1 MKKIIKKIIKKIV
14 IVVLV
19 LAILFLLVYFIF
31 PIKFQTKDYTAIL
44 CVDGLA
50 LKNYRGEDKD
60 VQIPNFIGIF
70 PVISIGIRCFEDNE
84 TIETVVIPN
93 NVKYIEDGA
102 FDRCVNLKSVE
113 ASRIKVIGELAFA
126 DDIKLERVEL
136 GEKVQTIEE
145 LAFADDIKLERVELG
160 ENVQTIGRLAFA
172 GCHALTYIP
181 SRSSLKEI
189 GWGAFSECGIE
200 ELGDLSGVNVEEAY
214 IFEDTPWMD
223 KQDTDYV
230 IINNVL
236 HKYKGDKSVSV
247 IPDGVEV
254 LAGAYEAESEKP
266 LTIYLPNS
274 VKKITSFGL
283 FCNPNYVIYIPASVE
298 YIEYCERGKRNGCK
312 IITVLGSYAMTYAID
327 NDINYEIVDGWEVP
341 EEDSAE

>member
-1 MKKIIKKIIKKIV
+1 MKKIIKKIV
-14 IVVLV
+14 VVVLV
-19 LAILFLLVYFIF
+19 LAILFLLVYFTF
-31 PIKFQTKDYTAIL
+31 PIKFQIKDYTAEL
-44 CVDGLA
+44 YLDGLS
-50 LKNYRGEDKD
+50 LNNYRGEEKD
-60 VQIPNFIGIF
+60 VIIPNFIGII
-70 PVISIGIRCFEDNE
+70 PVSYIDGKCFKHND

-93 NVKYIEDGA
+93 NVRKIEPFSFHGCD
-102 FDRCVNLKSVE
+102 NLKSVE
-113 ASRIKVIGELAFA
+113 ASRIKVIGEYAFSH
-126 DDIKLERVEL
+126 
-136 GEKVQTIEE
+136 
-145 LAFADDIKLERVELG
+145 DIKLERVELG
-160 ENVQTIGRLAFA
+160 ENVQNIGERAFA
-172 GCHALTYIP
+172 ECPALTYIP

-200 ELGDLSGVNVEEAY
+200 ELGDLSGVNVEKSY

-236 HKYKGDKSVSV
+236 QKYKGDKSVSV

-254 LAGAYEAESEKP
+254 LSGAYEAESEKP

-274 VKKITSFGL
+274 VKKITSFAL

-312 IITVLGSYAMTYAID
+312 IITVSGSYAEQYAID
-327 NDINYEIVDGWEVP
+327 NDINYEIVDGWKVP